1 MCELFGISAKKEI
14 QINELLKEFYS
25 HSEEHPHGWG
35 LACMD
40 GDDVFIEKEPIK
52 ASASMYLKRRLTDAI
67 KVKTAFGHIR
77 YATIGNIEYR
87 NCHPLT
93 AKDKSGRRWTLIH
106 NGTIFDYE
114 ILNAFA
120 KVQKGDTDS
129 ERVLLYIISKINE
142 ALDSKGAEL
151 TEEERFAVLDKIV
164 CDMAK
169 GNKLNLLIYDG
180 EITYVHSNYA
190 GFLHYLQKEDY
201 VLFSTKPLGRETWN
215 SVPFT
220 TLLAYKEEK
229 LILTGTNHGN
239 EYITKEADTK
249 YLFQIFSGL

>member
-14 QINELLKEFYS
+14 RINELLREFFT

-40 GDDVFIEKEPIK
+40 GREVFIEKEPIK
-52 ASASMYLKRRLTDAI
+52 ASASKYLKRRLLDDI
-67 KVKTAFGHIR
+67 EVKTAFGHIR
-77 YATIGNIEYR
+77 YATIGNIEYK

-93 AKDKSGRRWTLIH
+93 EKDQSGRRWTLMH
-106 NGTIFDYE
+106 NGTIFNYE
-114 ILNAFA
+114 PLNAFA
-120 KVQKGDTDS
+120 KIQHGDTDS

-142 ALDSKGAEL
+142 EADRKGEEL
-151 TEEERFAVLDKIV
+151 TEAERFMVLDKII

-180 EITYVHSNYA
+180 EIVYVHSNFA
-190 GFLHYLQKEDY
+190 GFLHYLKKEDY
-201 VLFSTKPLGRETWN
+201 VLFSTKPLKRGEWKR
-215 SVPFT
+215 VPFT
-220 TLLAYKEEK
+220 TLLAYKEGEH
-229 LILTGTNHGN
+229 ILTGTNHKN
-239 EYITKEADTK
+239 EYIATEADTK